1 MCVQNEGDDV
11 ISLVNLYITY
21 DVEKNMHVYG
31 GIV

>member
-21 DVEKNMHVYG
+21 DVEKICMYMEG
-31 GIV
+31 